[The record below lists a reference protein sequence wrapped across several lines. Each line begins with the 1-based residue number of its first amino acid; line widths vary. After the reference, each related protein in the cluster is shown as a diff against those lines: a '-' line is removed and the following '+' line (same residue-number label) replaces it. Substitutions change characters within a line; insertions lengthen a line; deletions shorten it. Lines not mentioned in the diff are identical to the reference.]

1 MRINHVFDAPREA
14 VFEAWTDPDQVASW
28 WAPDGFAIPRDS
40 VVVEPRVGG
49 RFHLT
54 MAGTAGQGT
63 FHLRAEILEISPPE
77 LIVMRTEPIPE
88 GGIMEPTIT
97 RVAFEVEGEGTRM
110 ILVDG
115 PYSDEMHGNAAAG
128 WSGIVLNLERLL
140 KQA

>member
-1 MRINHVFDAPREA
+1 MAF
-14 VFEAWTDPDQVASW
+14 
-28 WAPDGFAIPRDS
+28 
-40 VVVEPRVGG
+40 EPRVGG

-97 RVAFEVEGEGTRM
+97 RVAFEVEGSGTRM

-128 WSGIVLNLERLL
+128 WNGIVLNLEGLL